1 MYIDSVHIKNIRSL
15 IDVEWNLGDKPS
27 AGWHVIIGDNG
38 AGKSTFL
45 RSISLAL
52 LGNMEAQALSLDWK
66 SYLRE
71 GTTAGD
77 ILLEATCDKTFD
89 KFIGTPSTQCD
100 YYGMFYL
107 VNHNNV
113 IEPSTILPH
122 WSRGKRI
129 LTENKWGRGSGWF
142 SAAYGPFRRFTGG
155 ENIDSGLESR
165 PELARHISLF
175 KENIALP
182 QSIEW
187 LKDLNYKKLEQKPEG
202 ELLNAIIGFINQ
214 EGFLPNGVRLTKVSS
229 DGVEFEDSSGAK
241 VKIEELSDGYRSILS
256 MTLELIRQL
265 SLAYPQEVLF
275 TGEEEITVRVPGV
288 VLIDEVD
295 VHLHPTWQRSVGLWF
310 RKHFPQIQFIVT
322 SHSPLVCQS
331 ASVGTVWRLPLPG
344 EGGGGFVE
352 GIALDRLLYGDILD
366 AYGTNLF
373 GVISRSEDSQK
384 RLERLASL
392 NVKALKQDLATNE
405 TEERRSLRA
414 IFSSMEPQQ
423 NERDAQ

>member
-1 MYIDSVHIKNIRSL
+1 MYIDRVYIQNIRSL
-15 IDVEWNLGDKPS
+15 IDVEWNLGDKPR

-52 LGNMEAQALSLDWK
+52 LGHLEAEALQLDWK
-66 SYLRE
+66 SYLRD
-71 GTTAGD
+71 GTVKGEARV
-77 ILLEATCDKTFD
+77 EATRDEQFD
-89 KFIGTPSTQCD
+89 RSGFPIQSPIKFRFPLQRGMNGYIGITS
-100 YYGMFYL
+100 
-107 VNHNNV
+107 VNYS
-113 IEPSTILPH
+113 IEIALEHMNSMLM
-122 WSRGKRI
+122 GG
-129 LTENKWGRGSGWF
+129 NGWF

-155 ENIDSGLESR
+155 ESVDSGLESR
-165 PELARHISLF
+165 PTLARHISLF

-202 ELLNAIIGFINQ
+202 DLLKAVIDFINQ
-214 EGFLPNGVRLTKVSS
+214 EDFLPNGVRLTKVSS
-229 DGVEFEDSSGAK
+229 DGVDFEDSSGAK

-256 MTLELIRQL
+256 LTLELIRQL

-344 EGGGGFVE
+344 EGGGRFVE
-352 GIALDRLLYGDILD
+352 GSTLDRLLYGDILD

-392 NVKALKQDLATNE
+392 NVKALKSDLTTNE
-405 TEERRSLRA
+405 MEERRSLRT

-423 NERDAQ
+423 NGRDAQ